1 MLTSFSATR
10 AWSATVLALLL
21 GLSAAGRAQADSYDD
36 AADPPN
42 RVARLSYLGGQ
53 VSFQPSG
60 DGNWVQASINRPL
73 VTGDALYA
81 DRGSRAELEIGGAAV
96 RLDDRTSM
104 SVLNLDDRIAQFQL
118 SEGTANLSVRN
129 VGQGGSYEVDTP
141 TLAFVVTMPGE
152 YRIDIAPD
160 GNSTMITVFNGGGD
174 VYGENNASYSVRAG
188 NSYRFNDSA
197 LRDYEILDLPRPD
210 DFDNWVQSRQ
220 RQYSRS
226 VSSRYVADDM
236 IGVADLD
243 SAGRWSTDAQYGEVW
258 YPTSVAVDYVPYRD
272 GHWSWI
278 DPWGW
283 TWVDNAAWGFAPF
296 HYGRWVY
303 VSNRWGWC
311 PGPRHVRAVYTPAMV
326 AFVGGVSIGV
336 GGPVGWF
343 PLGPRDVY
351 VPWYR
356 ASRGYFNTVNVRNTT
371 IINNTYITNVYNDY
385 SRGRPVNGNYMWRG
399 NAAALTAVS
408 RDTFVGARPVM
419 AGRVN
424 VNAAQWRNAPV
435 QSRLGIAPTQAS
447 FVAADARRATAM
459 PQQAALDRRVIARSA
474 PPPAAMP
481 IASRVQAIERNNAQP
496 LSRPGAQGRFAAPD
510 GSAAAAQRGAPSRV
524 QVVGADAGKPQP
536 ITRGNAGMDRRPGG
550 PAQNGNPRGNA
561 DAGAP
566 RNGGNDRG
574 MPSSR
579 FAPHG
584 GAATTAPQTAPAD
597 NARPGFRNRATEQT
611 TQPQDQPRGN
621 PQQGFRNRAVE
632 PTPQPR
638 DDAQRGYRGRSA
650 EPAVQPQPQRDDER
664 SGFRNRATPTV
675 QPQEQPRANPQQGF
689 ATAPSNKRRSRD
701 DDQRNFRG
709 RNAEP
714 TVQPRAVQVQPQ
726 PQPQRDESRGGGG
739 FRNRAV
745 EQQPAMQQ
753 PRAPQPA
760 EQPRAQP
767 QREMRQ
773 APQQNAP
780 ERRGPPERNKDK
792 DGDDRH

>member
-129 VGQGGSYEVDTP
+129 LGQGGSYEVDTP

-160 GNSTMITVFNGGGD
+160 GNSTMITVFDGGGD

-311 PGPRHVRAVYTPAMV
+311 PVRATCAPCTRRRWSPSSA
-326 AFVGGVSIGV
+326 
-336 GGPVGWF
+336 
-343 PLGPRDVY
+343 
-351 VPWYR
+351 
-356 ASRGYFNTVNVRNTT
+356 ASR
-371 IINNTYITNVYNDY
+371 
-385 SRGRPVNGNYMWRG
+385 SAW
-399 NAAALTAVS
+399 A
-408 RDTFVGARPVM
+408 
-419 AGRVN
+419 
-424 VNAAQWRNAPV
+424 
-435 QSRLGIAPTQAS
+435 
-447 FVAADARRATAM
+447 
-459 PQQAALDRRVIARSA
+459 ARSA
-474 PPPAAMP
+474 GSRSARATSTCRGTAPRAATSTRSTCATRRSSTTP
-481 IASRVQAIERNNAQP
+481 TSPTSTTTIR
-496 LSRPGAQGRFAAPD
+496 
-510 GSAAAAQRGAPSRV
+510 AAARSTA
-524 QVVGADAGKPQP
+524 
-536 ITRGNAGMDRRPGG
+536 TTC
-550 PAQNGNPRGNA
+550 
-561 DAGAP
+561 
-566 RNGGNDRG
+566 
-574 MPSSR
+574 
-579 FAPHG
+579 
-584 GAATTAPQTAPAD
+584 GAAT
-597 NARPGFRNRATEQT
+597 
-611 TQPQDQPRGN
+611 PR
-621 PQQGFRNRAVE
+621 R
-632 PTPQPR
+632 
-638 DDAQRGYRGRSA
+638 
-650 EPAVQPQPQRDDER
+650 
-664 SGFRNRATPTV
+664 
-675 QPQEQPRANPQQGF
+675 
-689 ATAPSNKRRSRD
+689 
-701 DDQRNFRG
+701 
-709 RNAEP
+709 
-714 TVQPRAVQVQPQ
+714 
-726 PQPQRDESRGGGG
+726 
-739 FRNRAV
+739 
-745 EQQPAMQQ
+745 
-753 PRAPQPA
+753 
-760 EQPRAQP
+760 
-767 QREMRQ
+767 
-773 APQQNAP
+773 
-780 ERRGPPERNKDK
+780 
-792 DGDDRH
+792 